1 MFWLKVFFTLISFI
15 QIGFHK
21 KTRSFFIHLCIY
33 ENAEKGGGAKLGP
46 RYFGGGFCVDGAG
59 VWWREAHFF
68 LKDRKKVVILK
79 FVIIICCC
87 FF

>member
-1 MFWLKVFFTLISFI
+1 MHIRKC
-15 QIGFHK
+15 G
-21 KTRSFFIHLCIY
+21 
-33 ENAEKGGGAKLGP
+33 KGGGTKLGP

-87 FF
+87 FFLNEKSYSFM

>member
-33 ENAEKGGGAKLGP
+33 ENAEKGEGQNWGLDILGEVFVWMGP
-46 RYFGGGFCVDGAG
+46 VFGGG
-59 VWWREAHFF
+59 RHIFF
-68 LKDRKKVVILK
+68 KKTEK
-79 FVIIICCC
+79 K
-87 FF
+87 